1 MSNESAKGN
10 LKGFYILLAVVAV
23 LGIGAVGYS
32 VGSKALGTA
41 AMEPV
46 DLEGVGDDMRLLRD
60 LAVPVTKG
68 AEDAPVTIIV
78 FEDYLCN
85 HCAVFSLRERP
96 VIDSELVETGK
107 ARLVYYDFVLDPRAE
122 AGTFLA
128 ARAARCA
135 GDQGH
140 FWEYQD
146 RLFRS
151 QITWG
156 QMADKNG
163 IFQDYAESLGMDGG
177 EFRSCLNSD
186 RHAEAV
192 SANRQLAEAL
202 GLGGTPSVLV
212 GVEGGMSRRLADYSF
227 GSIQAAVEE
236 LTSETG
242 GI

>member
-10 LKGFYILLAVVAV
+10 LKGFYILLAAVAV

-32 VGSKALGTA
+32 VGSKALGTP

-46 DLEGVGDDMRLLRD
+46 DLSAVGGDMRLLRD
-60 LAVPVTKG
+60 MAVPVTKG
-68 AEDAPVTIIV
+68 EADAPVTIIV
-78 FEDYLCN
+78 FEDYLCS
-85 HCAVFSLRERP
+85 HCASFSLRERP
-96 VIDSELVETGK
+96 LIDSELVDTGK

-140 FWEYQD
+140 FWDFQD

-151 QITWG
+151 QIRWAQT
-156 QMADKNG
+156 ADKAG
-163 IFQDYAESLGMDGG
+163 AFQDYAEDLGVDGG
-177 EFRSCLNSD
+177 EFKSCLNSD

-192 SANRQLAEAL
+192 SANRELAQAL

-236 LTSETG
+236 LTGEGG